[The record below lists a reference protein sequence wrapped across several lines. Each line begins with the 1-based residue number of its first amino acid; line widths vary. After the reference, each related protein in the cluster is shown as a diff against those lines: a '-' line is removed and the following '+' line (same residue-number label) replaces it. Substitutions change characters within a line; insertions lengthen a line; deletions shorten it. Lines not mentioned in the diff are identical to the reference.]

1 VSDAIEEIK
10 ALLKRAAARSRKMA
24 PTA

>member
-10 ALLKRAAARSRKMA
+10 ALRKRAAARSSKMA

>member
-1 VSDAIEEIK
+1 VSDAIEEIM